1 MRREKT
7 SRKQEPVTYSP
18 VSPQEPRSG
27 IRPYRR
33 ILVPL
38 DGTPVAE
45 AALRP
50 AAELA
55 ARAGA
60 TVNLVGVAT
69 ETVGTAVPV
78 DPIHVP
84 GVAEAI
90 DHHQDRERLLR
101 EACIHVRDEWG
112 CRTTYE
118 LLTDTSAADA
128 IMHAAERLEADLV
141 VAATHMRG
149 WLSRTILGST
159 AEDLVEA
166 GSFPVLIV
174 PAEGPEPGAATP
186 MQGPV
191 ESIVVAVDPDARMG
205 DRAIAHAVH
214 WAQLWNARLT
224 LAQSVMVMPLP
235 APGPEAGGPIAP
247 VPPLVPGYDSGYD
260 PRDLASAKLAVIRDA
275 LRQEG
280 LDTREEV
287 LDGDG
292 PADALL
298 RYVESSGADLL
309 VVGRHRK
316 SFWDRLFEGSESSKL
331 ARRIR
336 GAGLLVCHEDA
347 R

>member
-1 MRREKT
+1 
-7 SRKQEPVTYSP
+7 VTYSP
-18 VSPQEPRSG
+18 VSPVEPRRG

-50 AAELA
+50 AVELA
-55 ARAGA
+55 VRAGA

-69 ETVGTAVPV
+69 ETVGTALPA

-84 GVAEAI
+84 GVAEAM
-90 DHHQDRERLLR
+90 DRSQDRERLLR
-101 EACIHVRDEWG
+101 EACIRVRDEWG

-118 LLTDTSAADA
+118 LLTDTSVTDA
-128 IMHAAERLEADLV
+128 IVDAGERLEADLV
-141 VAATHMRG
+141 VAATQMRG

-159 AEDLVEA
+159 AEDLVKA
-166 GSFPVLIV
+166 GAFPVLIV
-174 PAEGPEPGAATP
+174 PAEGPDPDAATP

-191 ESIVVAVDPDARMG
+191 DSIVVAVDPDARTD

-214 WAQLWNARLT
+214 WAQLWGARLT

-260 PRDLASAKLAVIRDA
+260 PRDLASARLAPIRDA

-280 LDTREEV
+280 VDAREEV
-287 LDGDG
+287 LEGDG

-298 RYVESSGADLL
+298 GYVESSGADLL
-309 VVGRHRK
+309 VVGRYRK
-316 SFWDRLFEGSESSKL
+316 SFWERLFEGSESSKL

>member
-1 MRREKT
+1 MPREKI
-7 SRKQEPVTYSP
+7 SRQQEPIASSP
-18 VSPQEPRSG
+18 SDSPAGPRRG

-60 TVNLVGVAT
+60 NVNLVGVAT
-69 ETVGTAVPV
+69 ETVGSVMPV

-84 GVAEAI
+84 GI
-90 DHHQDRERLLR
+90 DETVDRNRDREQLLR
-101 EACIHVRDEWG
+101 EACIHVREVWG

-118 LLTDTSAADA
+118 LLTDTSVTDA
-128 IMHAAERLEADLV
+128 IVDAAERLEADLV

-159 AEDLVEA
+159 AEDLVDV
-166 GSFPVLIV
+166 GSFPVLLI
-174 PAEGPEPGAATP
+174 PADGPEPDASTP

-191 ESIVVAVDPDARMG
+191 ESVVVAVDPDARQD
-205 DRAIAHAVH
+205 DRAVAHAVH
-214 WAQLWNARLT
+214 WAQLWGARLT
-224 LAQSVMVMPLP
+224 LAQAVATVPLP
-235 APGPEAGGPIAP
+235 APGPEVGGPIAP
-247 VPPLVPGYDSGYD
+247 VPAAIPDFHPHE
-260 PRDLASAKLAVIRDA
+260 LASEKLIAIRDA

-280 LDTREEV
+280 VDAHHEILE
-287 LDGDG
+287 GDRA
-292 PADALL
+292 ADALHH
-298 RYVESSGADLL
+298 YIESSGADLL

-336 GAGLLVCHEDA
+336 SAGLLVCHEDD

>member
-7 SRKQEPVTYSP
+7 ARRSEPVTYTPSQP
-18 VSPQEPRSG
+18 VMRTG

-60 TVNLVGVAT
+60 AVNLVGVAS
-69 ETVGTAVPV
+69 ETVGTLLPT
-78 DPIHVP
+78 DPIQIT
-84 GVAEAI
+84 GMAEAVERA
-90 DHHQDRERLLR
+90 REREELLR
-101 EACIHVRDEWG
+101 EVCKRVRDECG
-112 CRTTYE
+112 CSTTFE
-118 LLTDTSAADA
+118 LLTDTSVTDA
-128 IMHAAERLEADLV
+128 IVDAARRLDADLV

-159 AEDLVEA
+159 TEDLMEA
-166 GSFPVLIV
+166 GPFPVLII
-174 PAEGPEPGAATP
+174 PTEGPDPAPDTP
-186 MQGPV
+186 MQGAV
-191 ESIVVAVDPDARMG
+191 ESIVVAVDPDARP
-205 DRAIAHAVH
+205 DDHVIAYGVL
-214 WAQLWNARLT
+214 WAQLWSARLT
-224 LAQSVMVMPLP
+224 LAQSVEFVPVL
-235 APGPEAGGPIAP
+235 APIPEMIGPVAS
-247 VPPLVPGYDSGYD
+247 VPDFIPDVRPEQAAEERL
-260 PRDLASAKLAVIRDA
+260 LALGDA

-280 LDTREEV
+280 VDVGVQV
-287 LDGDG
+287 LEGD
-292 PADALL
+292 PAGALL
-298 RYVESSGADLL
+298 DFVESSGADLR

-331 ARRIR
+331 LRNIR
-336 GAGLLVCHEDA
+336 SAGLLVCHEEP

>member
-1 MRREKT
+1 MPREKI
-7 SRKQEPVTYSP
+7 SRKQEPIPYSPTYSP
-18 VSPQEPRSG
+18 AAPRRG

-55 ARAGA
+55 VRAGA
-60 TVNLVGVAT
+60 VVNLVGVAT
-69 ETVGTAVPV
+69 ETVGSAMPV
-78 DPIHVP
+78 DAIHVP
-84 GVAEAI
+84 GIDETVARSA
-90 DHHQDRERLLR
+90 DREQLLR
-101 EACIHVRDEWG
+101 EACTHVRDVWG

-118 LLTDTSAADA
+118 LLTDTNVSDALVDAAG
-128 IMHAAERLEADLV
+128 RLEADLV
-141 VAATHMRG
+141 IAATHMRG

-159 AEDLVEA
+159 AEDLVKA
-166 GSFPVLIV
+166 GSFPVLII
-174 PAEGPEPGAATP
+174 PAEGPEPDVDTP

-191 ESIVVAVDPDARMG
+191 ESIVVAVDPDASQD
-205 DRAIAHAVH
+205 DRAVAHGVH
-214 WAQLWNARLT
+214 WAQLWGARLT
-224 LAQSVMVMPLP
+224 LAEAVTTVMLP
-235 APGPEAGGPIAP
+235 APGAEAGGPIAP
-247 VPPLVPGYDSGYD
+247 IPAIPAFQPGET
-260 PRDLASAKLAVIRDA
+260 ASEKLTTIRDA

-280 LDTREEV
+280 IDAHHKILE
-287 LDGDG
+287 GDG
-292 PADALL
+292 PADALHE
-298 RYVESSGADLL
+298 YVESSGADLL

-336 GAGLLVCHEDA
+336 TAGLLVCHEDA

>member
-7 SRKQEPVTYSP
+7 SRRQEPITYPSAP
-18 VSPQEPRSG
+18 VEPRSG

-55 ARAGA
+55 RRAGA
-60 TVNLVGVAT
+60 VVNLVGVAT
-69 ETVGTAVPV
+69 ETVGSAMPA
-78 DPIHVP
+78 DPIHVSR
-84 GVAEAI
+84 GEDVV
-90 DHHQDRERLLR
+90 DRNRDREALLR
-101 EACIHVRDEWG
+101 EACLRVRDEWG
-112 CRTTYE
+112 TRTTYE
-118 LLTDTSAADA
+118 LLTDASVRDA
-128 IMHAAERLEADLV
+128 IVDAARRLDADLV
-141 VAATHMRG
+141 VAATHLRG

-159 AEDLVEA
+159 AEDLMKA
-166 GSFPVLIV
+166 GSFPVLII
-174 PAEGPEPGAATP
+174 PAEGPEPAADTP

-191 ESIVVAVDPDARMG
+191 RSIVVAVDPEASVD
-205 DRAIAHAVH
+205 DRAIAHGAH
-214 WAQLWNARLT
+214 WAQLWGGARVT
-224 LAQSVMVMPLP
+224 LAQAVDVVPFP

-247 VPPLVPGYDSGYD
+247 VPPLIPGYD
-260 PRDLASAKLAVIRDA
+260 PRQIATERLTGIREA

-280 LDTREEV
+280 VDAHDEV

-298 RYVESSGADLL
+298 DYVERSGADLL

-316 SFWDRLFEGSESSKL
+316 SFWERLFEGSESSRL

-336 GAGLLVCHEDA
+336 TAGLLVCHEA
-347 R
+347 PR

>member
-7 SRKQEPVTYSP
+7 SGRQEPVTYSP
-18 VSPQEPRSG
+18 ASPVEPRSG

-55 ARAGA
+55 VRAGA

-69 ETVGTAVPV
+69 ETVGTALPA

-84 GVAEAI
+84 GVAEAVERN
-90 DHHQDRERLLR
+90 QDREQLLR
-101 EACIHVRDEWG
+101 EACVRVHDEWG

-118 LLTDTSAADA
+118 LLTDTSVTDA
-128 IMHAAERLEADLV
+128 IMDAAERLEADLI
-141 VAATHMRG
+141 VAATQMRG

-174 PAEGPEPGAATP
+174 PAEGPEPDGATP

-191 ESIVVAVDPDARMG
+191 ESIVVAVDPDARTD

-214 WAQLWNARLT
+214 WAQLWGARLT
-224 LAQSVMVMPLP
+224 LVQSVMVMPLP

-247 VPPLVPGYDSGYD
+247 VPPLVPEYD
-260 PRDLASAKLAVIRDA
+260 PRELASARLSTIRDA

-280 LDTREEV
+280 VDARDQV
-287 LDGDG
+287 LDGQG

-298 RYVESSGADLL
+298 DYLETSGADLL
-309 VVGRHRK
+309 VVGRNRK
-316 SFWDRLFEGSESSKL
+316 SFWERLFEGSESMKL